1 MNRINIQDRSFI
13 VKAVVKDDNI
23 SDELREQL
31 KVKYN
36 VKTVLKDN
44 SNNLLFVDEIINA
57 NIISEVNNE
66 V

>member
-1 MNRINIQDRSFI
+1 M
-13 VKAVVKDDNI
+13 KAVVKDDNI

>member
-1 MNRINIQDRSFI
+1 MNRINIQDRSFV